1 MTGPLMRHSVRAL
14 ILTPDRDL
22 LLGSHGTPDG
32 FVWAA
37 PGGGIEPG
45 ETPIEALTRELEEE
59 IGLDLSLLEPPLVW
73 RQEIVDNSICHG
85 YEGVVNDYFL
95 VEIDRFEPQGFWSRE
110 ALLNEGL
117 HEFFWWSWEAIQNSG
132 PTHLFSPRNLAELF
146 PSIGHG
152 DNLLKPLLLS
162 V

>member
-1 MTGPLMRHSVRAL
+1 MTGPRLRHSARAL

-59 IGLDLSLLEPPLVW
+59 IGLDISFLEPPLVW

-85 YEGVVNDYFL
+85 YDGVANDYFL
-95 VEIDRFEPQGFWSRE
+95 VEIDRFEPQGVWNRKT
-110 ALLNEGL
+110 LLNEGL
-117 HEFFWWSWEAIQNSG
+117 HEFAWWSWDSIQNAG
-132 PTHLFSPRNLAELF
+132 PAHLFSPRNLAELF

-152 DNLLKPLLLS
+152 DNRQVPLLLS